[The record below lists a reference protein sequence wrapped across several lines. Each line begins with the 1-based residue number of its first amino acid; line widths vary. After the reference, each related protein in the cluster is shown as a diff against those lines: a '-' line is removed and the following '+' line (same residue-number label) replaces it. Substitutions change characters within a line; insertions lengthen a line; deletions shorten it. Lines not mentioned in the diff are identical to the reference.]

1 MKVPLIN
8 LTKQNQKILSEISSG
23 ISSIFE
29 ESRFILGKEVEEF
42 EGNFASYCGTRFA
55 VAVNSGTSALL
66 LSLIAQG
73 IGRGDE
79 VITVPFTFIAT
90 VEAIIFSGARPV
102 FVDIDERTMTIDA
115 DKIARAITPRTKAI
129 IPVHLYGEVCD
140 MNPLREIADKYNL
153 SLIED
158 ACQAHGAEYLPL
170 AKKAGSMGDCGCF
183 SFYPSKNLSAWGE
196 GGMVTTD
203 SEEIAKKV
211 KMLRDHGSEK
221 KYYHKM
227 IGLNCRMEALQG
239 LVLNCKLKYL
249 DKWNERR
256 RAIAH
261 QYSEA
266 FRDIEDICLPSSPPY
281 SRGVYHLYVVR
292 TAERDKLK
300 NFLQEK
306 GVGTGLHYPLP
317 LHLQDSL
324 RDLGYQEG
332 ALPVSEKTAREIISL
347 PLYPEMEDT
356 EVGYVIDA
364 VREFFQ

>member
-1 MKVPLIN
+1 MKVQVIDLK
-8 LTKQNQKILSEISSG
+8 KQNMKIWEELSPRIEG
-23 ISSIFE
+23 LFQ

-42 EGNFASYCGTRFA
+42 ERNFASYCGTKFA

-66 LSLIAQG
+66 LSLLAHG
-73 IGRGDE
+73 VGKGDE

-90 VEAIIFSGARPV
+90 VEAIVFSGAKPV
-102 FVDIDERTMTIDA
+102 FVDIDAKTMTIDVG
-115 DKIARAITPRTKAI
+115 KIEQAITPRTKAI

-140 MNPLREIADKYNL
+140 MNPLREIAGKYNL

-158 ACQAHGAEYLPL
+158 ACQAHGAEYLPR

-203 SEEIAKKV
+203 DEEIAEKV
-211 KMLRDHGSEK
+211 KMLRDHGSGK

-227 IGLNCRMEALQG
+227 IGLNCRMETLQG

-249 DKWNERR
+249 DEWNERR
-256 RAIAH
+256 RAIAR
-261 QYSEA
+261 QYTEA
-266 FRDIEDICLPSSPPY
+266 FQNIDAICLPFSPSY
-281 SRGVYHLYVVR
+281 SRGVYHLYVIR
-292 TAERDKLK
+292 TSERDELK

-324 RDLGYQEG
+324 RYLGYQEG
-332 ALPVSEKTAREIISL
+332 AFPVSERTAREIISL
-347 PLYPEMEDT
+347 PLYPEME
-356 EVGYVIDA
+356 EVEVKYVIDSIK
-364 VREFFQ
+364 EFFR